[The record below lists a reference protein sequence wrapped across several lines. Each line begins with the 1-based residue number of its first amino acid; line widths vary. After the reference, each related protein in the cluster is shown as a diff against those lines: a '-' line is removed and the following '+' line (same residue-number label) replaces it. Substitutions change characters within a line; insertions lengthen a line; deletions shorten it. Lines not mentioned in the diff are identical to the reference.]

1 MSRTEIR
8 ALGSF
13 IIAGIVLWFIQ
24 MRFLD
29 GWQVVDV
36 PAGHMLTT
44 YVIATIGMI
53 IGEIV
58 VTTGAAIGAT
68 MLSGAAAASA
78 EFEDER
84 DQMIERRAELIS
96 HWFLVALVNVLVLQL
111 ILQGAFTGSPFAP
124 LDIISTSGVVF
135 TLLAMLF
142 AAHMVKMAA
151 TLVLY
156 RV

>member
-1 MSRTEIR
+1 MSRSEIR

-36 PAGHMLTT
+36 PAGHMLST
-44 YVIATIGMI
+44 YVIAIIIMI
-53 IGEIV
+53 LGEIV
-58 VTTGAAIGAT
+58 VTTGAAIGET
-68 MLSGAAAASA
+68 MLNGAAAANA
-78 EFEDER
+78 DFEDER

-96 HWFLVALVNVLVLQL
+96 HWFLVAVVNVLVLQL

-135 TLLAMLF
+135 TLLALLF
-142 AAHMVKMAA
+142 AAHIVKMAA
-151 TLVLY
+151 KLVLY